1 MNNPQDPS
9 SRVAGSAAPGV
20 LYYSPTVVETTAR
33 GEREWNIFSRLL
45 KDRIIFLG
53 FPINDDVANI
63 IIAQMLFLES
73 EDPDLDISIYINSP
87 GGMVNSGLAIYDTMQ
102 LIRCPISTICVGQAA
117 SIGALLLAAGEKGKR
132 FALPN
137 ARILMHQPLGGFSG
151 QASDI
156 EIRAKEILRIKA
168 TITELLARHTNHDL
182 DRVRADTDRDFFM
195 SPSQALEYGIID
207 QVIARGADQDNNG
220 DAEE

>member
-1 MNNPQDPS
+1 MHNPQDPS
-9 SRVAGSAAPGV
+9 SPGSASAAPGV

-53 FPINDDVANI
+53 FPVNDDVANI

-73 EDPDLDISIYINSP
+73 EDPDLEISLYINSP
-87 GGMVNSGLAIYDTMQ
+87 GGLVNSGLAIYDTMQ
-102 LIRCPISTICVGQAA
+102 LIRSPISTICVGQAA
-117 SIGALLLAAGEKGKR
+117 SIAALLLASGEKGKR

-137 ARILMHQPLGGFSG
+137 ARILLHQPLGGFSG

-168 TITELLARHTNHDL
+168 TLTQLLSKHTNQDL
-182 DRVRADTDRDFFM
+182 AQVRQDTDRDFFM
-195 SPSQALEYGIID
+195 SPNQALEYGIID
-207 QVIARGADQDNNG
+207 QVIAR
-220 DAEE
+220 DAQRNEEDEEA

>member
-1 MNNPQDPS
+1 MTKLQDPTIG
-9 SRVAGSAAPGV
+9 ATAPAV
-20 LYYSPTVVETTAR
+20 SYYSPTVVETTAR

-73 EDPDLDISIYINSP
+73 EDPDLDISLYINSP

-137 ARILMHQPLGGFSG
+137 ARILLHQPLGGFSG

-156 EIRAKEILRIKA
+156 EIRAKEILRIKS
-168 TITELLARHTNHDL
+168 TLTNLLSDHTSHDI

-207 QVIARGADQDNNG
+207 QVIARDTQRNEDGA
-220 DAEE
+220 E

>member
-1 MNNPQDPS
+1 MTKPFDPTTGITPPAVS
-9 SRVAGSAAPGV
+9 
-20 LYYSPTVVETTAR
+20 YYSPTVVETTAR

-53 FPINDDVANI
+53 FPINDDIANI

-73 EDPDLDISIYINSP
+73 EDPDLDISLYINSP

-137 ARILMHQPLGGFSG
+137 ARILLHQPLGGFSG

-156 EIRAKEILRIKA
+156 EIRAKEILRIKS
-168 TITELLARHTNHDL
+168 TLTGLLSKHTTQNI

-195 SPSQALEYGIID
+195 SPGQALEYGIID
-207 QVIARGADQDNNG
+207 QVIARDLEKQS
-220 DAEE
+220 EEG